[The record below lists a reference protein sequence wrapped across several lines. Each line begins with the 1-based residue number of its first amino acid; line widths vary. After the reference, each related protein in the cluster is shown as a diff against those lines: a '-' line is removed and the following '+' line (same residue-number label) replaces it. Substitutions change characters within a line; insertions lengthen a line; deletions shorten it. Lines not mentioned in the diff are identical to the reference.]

1 MIDFNDVIPTA
12 RRVVETTIKGAG
24 PTSATLIRDL
34 KGRIALFL
42 EFKEE
47 PEAALESSLK
57 AALDTALECFWRGK
71 LWLEWPKASEIT
83 KTFGVTVRRERQ
95 KFGTSSGATPFDWHL
110 IDRTYSKRGWLDSRP
125 LPWPNIPGKTPA
137 IVSFYSYKGGVGRST
152 ALAAVSMILSSAGKK
167 VVVVDLDLEAPG
179 VFTLLGPKSDIDV
192 GVVDYL
198 IHKALD
204 DSSFRIDLCAKVITD
219 KVIIGESGQALVAI
233 PAGRIDDGYID
244 KIARIDMNSYADDAT
259 DRLRAMLSEIRTVY
273 APDFIL
279 LDVRAGMHDIG
290 GLSLNALSHMNILFC
305 LDTPQA
311 WNGLYPILGRLAR
324 IKKDREILLVHA
336 MATPSRLDSGAHERF
351 RSNSYSAFQ
360 QHYFEEGE
368 EMPDIGDESAPYG
381 VHIPIQDALMNITTF
396 EGSDLRKSIMDSG
409 SPFRLLVEK
418 IGERL
423 ERPTI

>member
-12 RRVVETTIKGAG
+12 RKVVETTMKSSG

-42 EFKEE
+42 ELKEE
-47 PEAALESSLK
+47 PDPALESSLK
-57 AALDTALECFWRGK
+57 AALDTALECFWSGR
-71 LWLEWPKASEIT
+71 LWMEGPKASEII
-83 KTFGVTVRRERQ
+83 KTFGGTVRRERQ
-95 KFGTSSGATPFDWHL
+95 KFGTSSGTVPFDWHL

-125 LPWPNIPGKTPA
+125 LPWPNLPGKTPA

-179 VFTLLGPKSDIDV
+179 VFALLGPKSDIDV

-204 DSSFRIDLCAKVITD
+204 DSSFRIDLCAKLITD
-219 KVIIGESGQALVAI
+219 KAIIGESGQALVAI

-259 DRLRAMLSEIRTVY
+259 DRLRAMLSEIRAVY

-324 IKKDREILLVHA
+324 IKDREILLVHS
-336 MATPSRLDSGAHERF
+336 MATPSRLDPGAQERF
-351 RSNSYSAFQ
+351 RSNSYTAFQ
-360 QHYFEEGE
+360 QQYFEEGE
-368 EMPDIGDESAPYG
+368 EMPDIGDDSAPYG
-381 VHIPIQDALMNITTF
+381 IHIPIQDALMNITTI
-396 EGSDLRKSIMDSG
+396 EDTDLRKSIMDSG

-423 ERPTI
+423 ERPTT